1 MSMCVDIVKREA
13 LTPDER
19 QQMYA
24 VFARYYENVDA
35 ERFDIDLDAKDWII
49 QLRNAEQAVV
59 GFSTLQM
66 YPIDAPC
73 GAALILYSGDTIV
86 DRAYRTSGDLAGGFG
101 HFLIRALKQEENLPI
116 YWFLTSK
123 GVRTYR
129 FLPVF
134 FDSFFPAHDA
144 PTPPAVKQLI
154 DTLATAKFGE
164 DYTSETQIVAHH
176 QQRDWLCESEHA
188 PALMKR
194 TDPHIRFFQEKNPG
208 YANGDELACLAEIAR
223 ENLNARAWRV
233 ITHTKVNW
241 RE

>member
-1 MSMCVDIVKREA
+1 MSMHVDIVKREA
-13 LTPDER
+13 LTLDER
-19 QQMYA
+19 RQMYA

-66 YPIDAPC
+66 YQSHTSS

-101 HFLIRALKQEENLPI
+101 HFLMRALEQEGELPI

-134 FDSFFPAHDA
+134 FETFFPAHDA
-144 PTPPAVKQLI
+144 PTPPDVKQLI
-154 DTLATAKFGE
+154 DTLATDKFGT
-164 DYTSETQIVAHH
+164 DYSTENQIVAHH
-176 QQRDWLCESEHA
+176 QQRDWLCESEHN
-188 PALMKR
+188 PVLMKR
-194 TDPHIRFFQEKNPG
+194 PDPHISYFQEKNPG
-208 YANGDELACLAEIAR
+208 YANGDELVCLAEISR